1 MTPLVEDRFAELS
14 RTTHGGNTPLAWS
27 TLVARV
33 LSGLALVR
41 VTATYALLLAVV
53 AATLAVLGPGAQGR
67 AIDNLST
74 NLDNLTHG
82 QLGTLIGSAFV
93 TADDRVYLWL
103 PGLVC
108 LLALGELLWR
118 GKGLVAAFTV
128 GHVGATLIIAVVLAV
143 AVVAGWLP
151 ASIADASDVGISY
164 GAAAVVGALTAAI
177 PVRWRPAWICF
188 WLANAIVVATGLGS
202 FDFTATGHA
211 VALALGMLLSTR
223 FRAPVSWTPVRLVL
237 LAGGVV
243 FGYFTFIGFSV
254 AGTPVAGLAA
264 ALIALVARS
273 AVSRWSS
280 GERSQSVAPP
290 DHSGVLAV

>member
-1 MTPLVEDRFAELS
+1 MTHA
-14 RTTHGGNTPLAWS
+14 GNEPLARS
-27 TLVARV
+27 TLVSRV

-41 VTATYALLLAVV
+41 VTATYAVLLVVV
-53 AATLAVLGPGAQGR
+53 AATLVVLGPGAQCR

-74 NLDNLTHG
+74 NLHNLARG
-82 QLGTLIGSAFV
+82 RLGTLIGSAFV
-93 TADDRVYLWL
+93 TADDHVYVWL

-118 GKGLVAAFTV
+118 GKRLVVAFTV
-128 GHVGATLIIAVVLAV
+128 GHVGATLIIAVVLAI
-143 AVVAGWLP
+143 AIVVGWLP

-177 PVRWRPAWICF
+177 PVRWRTAWVCF
-188 WLANAIVVATGLGS
+188 WLANALVVVTGLDS

-211 VALALGMLLSTR
+211 VALTLGMLLSTQ
-223 FRAPVSWTPVRLVL
+223 FRSPARWTPPRLML
-237 LAGGVV
+237 LAGGVA
-243 FGYFTFIGFSV
+243 FGYATFIGFSV

-264 ALIALVARS
+264 ALIALFARS

-280 GERSQSVAPP
+280 REGSQSVAPL
-290 DHSGVLAV
+290 DHSGALAG